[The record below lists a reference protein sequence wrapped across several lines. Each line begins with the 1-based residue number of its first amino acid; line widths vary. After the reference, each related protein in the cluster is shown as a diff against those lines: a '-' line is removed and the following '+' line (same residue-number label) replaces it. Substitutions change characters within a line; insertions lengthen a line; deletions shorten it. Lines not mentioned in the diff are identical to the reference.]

1 MKYSTIALALAGTNA
16 MTVQANDDAAR
27 ENTMWYIDGF
37 RGFHDGFYKAFY
49 KTSSS
54 SNSEGCFDDET
65 IDNLVTYGNIMMD
78 PLSIFNNIADVEE
91 DFNLFADGAEIMEN
105 LAKCH
110 FEGPAFDLMHKCN
123 KDITACGFNKLLE
136 NLTKNAFVL
145 VGKATSMAE
154 SAKGFPSND
163 KSEFSEQMSE
173 FGDDFG
179 TFGRTIFNFSK

>member
-1 MKYSTIALALAGTNA
+1 MKYTAALCLLGT
-16 MTVQANDDAAR
+16 AAAADS
-27 ENTMWYIDGF
+27 NSMWYIDGF

-49 KTSSS
+49 KSSHGSSS
-54 SNSEGCFDDET
+54 DGCFDDET
-65 IDNLVTYGNIMMD
+65 VKNLVTYGDLILN
-78 PLSIFNNIADVEE
+78 PASAFENIANIEE

-110 FEGPAFDLMHKCN
+110 FEGPAFDLLHMCNEN
-123 KDITACGFNKLLE
+123 KDNCSINKLIE

-154 SAKGFPSND
+154 SAKGFPASDNN
-163 KSEFSEQMSE
+163 EFKEQMME

-179 TFGRTIFNFSK
+179 TFGRTLFNFNK